1 VRAERAELLARLRHR
16 ARAAARA
23 GDLETVN
30 ACECAALAG
39 SRRFLGMLITP
50 GATPLT
56 LWAVR
61 DRVSA
66 RDLKGARV
74 PVAILAGGIEMLRNH
89 PYFLSAGAALK
100 RIVREV
106 DGNHSLGA
114 AALAEKIVERL
125 GKPSTPMP
133 TPAPPAAVSKG
144 DQSSCEQ
151 EAPED

>member
-1 VRAERAELLARLRHR
+1 MRADRAERIARLRHR
-16 ARAAARA
+16 AHAAVRA
-23 GDLETVN
+23 GDVETAN

-66 RDLKGARV
+66 RDLKGAHV
-74 PVAILAGGIEMLRNH
+74 TLACVAGGIEGLRHH

-100 RIVREV
+100 RLE
-106 DGNHSLGA
+106 GESH
-114 AALAEKIVERL
+114 E
-125 GKPSTPMP
+125 
-133 TPAPPAAVSKG
+133 
-144 DQSSCEQ
+144 
-151 EAPED
+151 